1 MKVFYILAI
10 ILTIISISQCGPLD
24 FIGYF
29 LSSILRA
36 DILDIIDCI
45 IHNQIIIKDL
55 NVIIDAILTL
65 DFNNIINALMKVVME
80 LQKEITACINP
91 PKQFF

>member
-10 ILTIISISQCGPLD
+10 MLTIISVSQCGPLD

>member
-10 ILTIISISQCGPLD
+10 ILTIISVSQCGPLD

-65 DFNNIINALMKVVME
+65 DFNNIINALMKVVMD

-91 PKQFF
+91 PEQFF

>member
-1 MKVFYILAI
+1 MKVFYALAI
-10 ILTIISISQCGPLD
+10 ILTIISVSQCGPLD
-24 FIGYF
+24 LIGRF

-45 IHNQIIIKDL
+45 LHNQIIIKDL

-65 DFNNIINALMKVVME
+65 NFNNIINALMKVVME

-91 PKQFF
+91 PQRFF

>member
-1 MKVFYILAI
+1 MKVFYALAIILAI
-10 ILTIISISQCGPLD
+10 ISVSECGPLD

-65 DFNNIINALMKVVME
+65 DFNKIINALLKVVME

>member
-1 MKVFYILAI
+1 MKAFYFLAI
-10 ILTIISISQCGPLD
+10 ILTILSVSQCGPLD
-24 FIGYF
+24 FIGNYI
-29 LSSILRA
+29 SIILRA

-45 IHNQIIIKDL
+45 LHNQIIIKDV
-55 NVIIDAILTL
+55 NIIIDAILTL
-65 DFNNIINALMKVVME
+65 NFNNIINALMKVVME

>member
-10 ILTIISISQCGPLD
+10 ILTIISVSQCGPLD

-65 DFNNIINALMKVVME
+65 DFNNIITALMKVVME

>member
-1 MKVFYILAI
+1 MKVFYTLAI
-10 ILTIISISQCGPLD
+10 ILTIISVSQCGPLD
-24 FIGYF
+24 LIGRF

-45 IHNQIIIKDL
+45 LHNQIIIKDL

-65 DFNNIINALMKVVME
+65 NFNNIINALMKVVME

-91 PKQFF
+91 PQGFF

>member
-10 ILTIISISQCGPLD
+10 MLTIISVSQCGSLD

>member
-10 ILTIISISQCGPLD
+10 ILTIISVSQCGPLD

>member
-10 ILTIISISQCGPLD
+10 ILTIISVSQCGPLD
-24 FIGYF
+24 FVGYI

-65 DFNNIINALMKVVME
+65 DFNNIIKALLGVIME
-80 LQKEITACINP
+80 LQKEISACINP

>member
-10 ILTIISISQCGPLD
+10 ILTIISVSQCGPLD

-65 DFNNIINALMKVVME
+65 DFNNIIFSYLYIYLDSAEAIV
-80 LQKEITACINP
+80 C
-91 PKQFF
+91 

>member
-1 MKVFYILAI
+1 MKVFYTLAI
-10 ILTIISISQCGPLD
+10 ILTIISVSQCGPLD
-24 FIGYF
+24 LIGRF

-45 IHNQIIIKDL
+45 LHNQIIIKDL

-65 DFNNIINALMKVVME
+65 NFNNIINALMKVVME

-91 PKQFF
+91 PQRFF

>member
-1 MKVFYILAI
+1 MKVFYTLAI
-10 ILTIISISQCGPLD
+10 ILTIISVSQCGPLD
-24 FIGYF
+24 LIRNF

-45 IHNQIIIKDL
+45 LHNQIIIKEI

-65 DFNNIINALMKVVME
+65 DFEKIIIAIAGTIPV
-80 LQKEITACINP
+80 LQPEINKCINP

>member
-10 ILTIISISQCGPLD
+10 ILTIISVSQCGPLD

-29 LSSILRA
+29 LFSFLRA

-55 NVIIDAILTL
+55 NVIIDAILTQ

>member
-1 MKVFYILAI
+1 MKVFYTLAI
-10 ILTIISISQCGPLD
+10 ILTIISVSQCGPLD
-24 FIGYF
+24 LIGSF

-45 IHNQIIIKDL
+45 LHNQIIIKDL

-65 DFNNIINALMKVVME
+65 NFNNIINALMKVVME

-91 PKQFF
+91 PQRFF